1 MRNSCLGDASFWRA
15 SQSLFAV
22 ELLDPYESLRKR
34 RGGELSR
41 VNAPIA
47 PKANALLAALP
58 EVVYRRLLPHL
69 EARVLRPGEP
79 LNPADGSVEFAYF
92 PATSIVALLYDVDG
106 APLRANAWPVGRE
119 GMLGIS
125 QVLGVPKFVTHAE
138 VLIGG
143 TAFRLSATSL
153 LAELQRASALKNLLL
168 RYAFALI
175 TQASQLG
182 VCSHY
187 HSVEQ
192 QHIRF
197 LLRAFDGAGSE
208 QIDLTHQRIAEL
220 LGVRR
225 VSITRAAG
233 KLQTDDLIE
242 YVRGRV
248 TLINRKKLE
257 ERSCVC
263 TAIIRRAFDDVS
275 GWALNPA

>member
-1 MRNSCLGDASFWRA
+1 
-15 SQSLFAV
+15 
-22 ELLDPYESLRKR
+22 
-34 RGGELSR
+34 

-58 EVVYRRLLPHL
+58 EVVYRRLLPRL
-69 EARVLRPGEP
+69 EATVLRPGEP
-79 LNPADGSVEFAYF
+79 LFPPDGNVEFAYF
-92 PATSIVALLYDVDG
+92 PTTSIVAVLYDVDS
-106 APLRANAWPVGRE
+106 AALRVNAWPVGRE

-125 QVLGVPKFVTHAE
+125 QVLGVPNFVTRAE

-143 TAFRLSATSL
+143 TAFRLPAASL
-153 LAELQRASALKNLLL
+153 LAELQRTSALKDLLL

-187 HSVEQ
+187 HTVEQ
-192 QHIRF
+192 QHVRF
-197 LLRAFDGAGSE
+197 LLRSFDGVSSE
-208 QIDLTHQRIAEL
+208 QIDLTHQRIADL

-233 KLQTDDLIE
+233 KLQADKLIE